1 MKERKDIDKQYTW
14 DLEVIYSSNK
24 EFEDDYNKV
33 REMIKELSNYENN
46 MTVEENLHISETA
59 LDNYDNYDY
68 KVKNNST
75 LEDLEEKAKEI
86 ISEGDL
92 I

>member
-1 MKERKDIDKQYTW
+1 MMLKHT
-14 DLEVIYSSNK
+14 NK
-24 EFEDDYNKV
+24 MSADC
-33 REMIKELSNYENN
+33 ENN
-46 MTVEENLHISETA
+46 MTDEENLHISETA

-68 KVKNNST
+68 KIKNNST
-75 LEDLEEKAKEI
+75 LEYLEEKAKEI